1 LQEAIGD
8 LSTLVWANTTA
19 GFAMLVHLRNDSIS
33 ATIRRSGQW
42 EYDHL
47 AFMEA
52 LRPPTVKRYLDIGA
66 NLGYHA
72 LVAAS
77 RGYEV
82 DAFEAMPANAALINM
97 SLCAQSHSMER
108 RVRLLDVGF
117 SSRPRKCLF
126 VSEESNSADAIARCD
141 LAGPH
146 EFAQPGYRA
155 RGSFR
160 MQTLSETLTTS
171 YYAMKIDIE
180 GHEHEALGPE
190 GAGAFFRAHTVEHI
204 LFESWPV
211 PSVRRTFWPYLASLG
226 YPTLRP
232 RLSASERVALMRLA
246 VFKGAPLPLF
256 GSPFEGRRPPKQ
268 LVEQTSV
275 FDVLATRDVRGT

>member
-1 LQEAIGD
+1 
-8 LSTLVWANTTA
+8 
-19 GFAMLVHLRNDSIS
+19 MLVHLRNDSVS

-117 SSRPRKCLF
+117 SSRPRTCLF
-126 VSEESNSADAIARCD
+126 VSAESNSADAIARCD

-160 MQTLSETLTTS
+160 MQTLSETLTNS

-180 GHEHEALGPE
+180 GHEHEALGLE

-211 PSVRRTFWPYLASLG
+211 PSVRRTFWPYLANLG